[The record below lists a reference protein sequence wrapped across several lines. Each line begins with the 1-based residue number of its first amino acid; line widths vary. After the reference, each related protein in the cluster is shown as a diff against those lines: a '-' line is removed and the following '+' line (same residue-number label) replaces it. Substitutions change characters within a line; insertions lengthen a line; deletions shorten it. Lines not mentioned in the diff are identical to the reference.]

1 MLKVFETIENISK
14 EMVGKRYK
22 HFKGNEYEVINIAVD
37 VETLKPVVIYKDT
50 SDENK
55 VWSRTYE
62 DFISNVDKDKYPNVK
77 QEKRFTE
84 VENEREKH

>member
-14 EMVGKRYK
+14 EMIGKRYK
-22 HFKGNEYEVINIAVD
+22 HFKGNEYEVIKIAVD

-62 DFISNVDKDKYPNVK
+62 DFISNVDKNKYPNVK
-77 QEKRFTE
+77 QEKRFAE
-84 VENEREKH
+84 INNDREKH